1 MDTLQ
6 KMALCAQ
13 EMELEVAEEATAR
26 GGGCSPAAAPP
37 PVPVGSGREIP
48 LHMAALPGGRRIALL
63 KGMLTTA
70 CERDCLYCSFRA
82 GRSFRRVTFRPEEFA
97 ATFITLHRAR
107 RVQGLF
113 LSTGVF
119 SGGANTQ
126 NKLLDV
132 AEILRNRLGYR
143 GYLHL
148 KLMPGVE
155 RGQVLRAMQLADR
168 VSINLEAPSAARLR
182 RLAPSKRFDE
192 ELLRPLQWV
201 HEIRRDLSP
210 HRAWDRRWPSSTTQ
224 FVVGAAGEKDLEIL
238 STANLLMRRLG
249 LARAYFKAFTPVPD
263 TPLDDHPP
271 EHPLRQHRLYQASF
285 LLRDYGFDLEEL
297 PFDSRGQLP
306 LHADPKLAY
315 AQAALAGK
323 PVEVN
328 MADRE
333 LLLRV
338 PGVGPRGAEA
348 ILHARR
354 QRTLRDLRQLRK
366 LGVLAERAAPYI
378 TLDGRRPARQL
389 PLL

>member
-6 KMALCAQ
+6 KLALSAQ
-13 EMELEVAEEATAR
+13 QMELEAGEETTGCGA
-26 GGGCSPAAAPP
+26 GCSPAPAAPCAA
-37 PVPVGSGREIP
+37 VGNGHDLP
-48 LHMAALPGGRRIALL
+48 LHLAVLPGGRRIALF

-70 CERDCLYCSFRA
+70 CERDCLYCPFRA
-82 GRSFRRVTFRPEEFA
+82 GRSFRRVTFGPQEFA
-97 ATFITLHRAR
+97 ATFIALYRAH

-155 RGQVLRAMQLADR
+155 RGQVLRAMLLADR

-192 ELLRPLQWV
+192 ELLRPLEWA
-201 HEIRRDLSP
+201 HEFRRHLSP
-210 HRAWDRRWPSSTTQ
+210 QRAWRGRWPSSTTQ

-238 STANLLMRRLG
+238 STASLLMRHFG
-249 LARAYFKAFTPVPD
+249 LARVYFKAFTPVPD
-263 TPLDDHPP
+263 TPLEDHPA
-271 EHPLRQHRLYQASF
+271 EHPLRQQRLYQASF

-315 AQAALAGK
+315 ARAALAGK

-328 MADRE
+328 RADRE

-338 PGVGPRGAEA
+338 PGVGPRGAQA
-348 ILHARR
+348 ILRARR

-366 LGVLAERAAPYI
+366 LGILAERAAPYI
-378 TLDGRRPARQL
+378 TLDGRRPARQP